1 VSVEE
6 AHRRLRDG
14 LSGSVVADEQLK
26 RHTSLRLGGPAALF
40 VECATIS
47 DLALATEV
55 LADEEVEW
63 TVLGKGSNVLA
74 SDHGYPGAVLVL
86 GRDFKRHS
94 LAGDHLKSGAGVLL
108 AALVQ
113 DAFKAGLSGLEF
125 AVGIPGTVGGALAMN
140 AGTRD
145 VGIGSKVESVT
156 LFVPGRGLVGM
167 RGPEVAWSYR
177 YSDLPRHG
185 IIVETVL
192 RVTESDEVGIRRS
205 MEASLRRRKRTQP
218 LGVPSAGSTFV
229 NPEGESAGRLIEA
242 AGLKG
247 FKIGGAAV
255 SDVHANFIVNTG
267 EATAED
273 IVALIFVIKETVR
286 ELNGIELKPEV
297 RFLGTFIEP

>member
-6 AHRRLRDG
+6 ANRRLRDG

-40 VECATIS
+40 IECATIS
-47 DLALATEV
+47 DLALATTV
-55 LADEEVEW
+55 LAEEDVEW

-167 RGPEVAWSYR
+167 RGPEVAWGYR
-177 YSDLPRHG
+177 HSDLPRHG

-229 NPEGESAGRLIEA
+229 NPEGESAGQLIEA

-267 EATAED
+267 DATAED

-297 RFLGTFIEP
+297 RFLGTFVEP